1 VVRKLSIAFME
12 QQALPLAA
20 GMRLKAKRLR
30 AHGPKAPLRWWGPV
44 WRGLLVEPSGKHYRA
59 MRSSVWLYL
68 YLIVHADRMS
78 GTLYRLLSTIST
90 DMGVSKRTVAHWL
103 SVLRRHQYVSTE
115 TTGRSLRIA
124 IKKWKP
130 VGRQTTKPAKRF

>member
-1 VVRKLSIAFME
+1 ME
-12 QQALPLAA
+12 QPPLPLAA
-20 GMRLKAKRLR
+20 AIRLKAKRLY
-30 AHGPKAPLRWWGPV
+30 AHRSKTSPRWWGPV

-68 YLIVHADRMS
+68 YLIVHADRMT
-78 GTLYRLLSTIST
+78 GTLYRLLSTIAT

-115 TTGRSLRIA
+115 TTGRSLRIT

-130 VGRQTTKPAKRF
+130 VGRQMTKPAKRF